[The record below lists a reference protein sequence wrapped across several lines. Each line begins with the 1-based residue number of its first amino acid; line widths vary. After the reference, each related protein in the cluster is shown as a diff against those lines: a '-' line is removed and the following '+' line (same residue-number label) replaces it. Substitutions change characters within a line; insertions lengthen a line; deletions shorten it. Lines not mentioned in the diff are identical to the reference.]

1 MLFFYNTKQHI
12 QTFFFLK
19 GNNMQHLFIYGVYIV
34 DTTTD
39 IYVMDDFGSMIVLNN
54 NIPSNLF
61 YRFS

>member
-1 MLFFYNTKQHI
+1 
-12 QTFFFLK
+12 
-19 GNNMQHLFIYGVYIV
+19 MQHLFIYGVYIV